1 MDCYT
6 DADFKNLT
14 NRSLLVMLEDY
25 ARPANAE
32 EIDKLAKLMQEYNRR
47 VAEGT
52 LARCNTIAELAAA
65 KGEMDAREYF
75 DNFESL
81 LKKKYGAGVPTT
93 PEEAHELLDFME
105 KDDVEPLLQLLEDRA
120 ARHAGDSSREARDLK
135 TAMKKI
141 NLKSSSQV
149 VKMAAAGERP
159 VRVFTVIEA
168 LQSGAAD
175 EDKKRFLSVQ
185 NRLIEGGL
193 YRPLR
198 RTFDAT
204 ISAVECMRSTFP
216 NFSDVL
222 DSVVAPHVKLCAKN
236 PAHRLP
242 PILLV
247 GPPGVGKT
255 LFSAAI
261 ATALDVPILR
271 VDMASE
277 QNNSSLAGS
286 SAFWSNSSPGKLFNL
301 MLSGTNLPPVANPVA
316 FVDELD
322 KPNGDQRFNP
332 ISPLY
337 TLLEPHSAKTFE
349 DLSLPGLQIDVSH
362 VRWIFSANDVDRIPE
377 PILSRMVVFEIEP
390 PTTDQMREIL
400 GSIAKKSTLELGIE
414 FDGTLDFD
422 MIRDAEKMPPR
433 TARICIQT
441 AISIAAADGF
451 DHVNRDAWKTAMRA
465 MGRRDSRVSMGFV

>member
-65 KGEMDAREYF
+65 KGEMDSREYF
-75 DNFESL
+75 DNFDAL
-81 LKKKYGAGVPTT
+81 LKKTYGAGVPTT

-159 VRVFTVIEA
+159 VRVFTVAEA
-168 LQSGAAD
+168 LQSGASD
-175 EDKKRFLSVQ
+175 EDKKRFLAVQ
-185 NRLIEGGL
+185 NRLIDGGL

-198 RTFDAT
+198 GADAAT
-204 ISAVECMRSTFP
+204 ISAVERMRDAFP

-222 DSVVAPHVKLCAKN
+222 DSVVVPHVRLCEKN
-236 PAHRLP
+236 AAHRMP

-255 LFSAAI
+255 LFASTLASALA
-261 ATALDVPILR
+261 APLLR

-277 QNNSSLAGS
+277 QNNSTLAGS
-286 SAFWSNSSPGKLFNL
+286 SSFWSNSSPGRLFNM
-301 MLSGTNLPPVANPVA
+301 MLSGTSLPPVANPVA
-316 FVDELD
+316 CIDELD
-322 KPNGDQRFNP
+322 KPNGDERFNP
-332 ISPLY
+332 LSPLY

-349 DLSLPGLQIDVSH
+349 DLSLPGLQVDVSH
-362 VRWIFSANDVDRIPE
+362 VRWIFSANSVEKIPA

-400 GSIAKKSTLELGIE
+400 DSIAKKAAIELGLE
-414 FDGTLDFD
+414 FDPTLDFD
-422 MIRDAEKMPPR
+422 MLRDAEKMPPR
-433 TARICIQT
+433 TARICIET

-451 DHVNRDAWKTAMRA
+451 DHVTREAWKTAMRA
-465 MGRRDSRVSMGFV
+465 IGRRERRVVMGFV

>member
-6 DADFKNLT
+6 DDDVKNLT

-25 ARPANAE
+25 ARPSNQE
-32 EIDKLAKLMQEYNRR
+32 EIDKLARLMQEYNRR
-47 VAEGT
+47 VADG
-52 LARCNTIAELAAA
+52 LLVRCNTIAELFSAR
-65 KGEMDAREYF
+65 GELDSREYA
-75 DNFESL
+75 DNLEVL
-81 LKKKYGAGVPTT
+81 LQKKYGSGIPTT
-93 PEEAHELLDFME
+93 PEEAHSLIDCME
-105 KDDVEPLLQLLEDRA
+105 RDDVEPLLQHLEDRA

-135 TAMKKI
+135 SALKKI

-159 VRVFTVIEA
+159 VRVFTVVEA
-168 LQSGAAD
+168 LQSGASD
-175 EDKKRFLSVQ
+175 EDKKRFISVQ

-204 ISAVECMRSTFP
+204 ISAVERMRSTFP

-261 ATALDVPILR
+261 ATAFDVPILR
-271 VDMASE
+271 VDMASA
-277 QNNSSLAGS
+277 QNNSDLSGS

-301 MLSGTNLPPVANPVA
+301 MISGTNLPPAANPVV

-322 KPNGDQRFNP
+322 KPNGDERFNP

-337 TLLEPHSAKTFE
+337 TLLEPHSARAFE
-349 DLSLPGLQIDVSH
+349 DLSIPGLQVDVSH
-362 VRWIFSANDVDRIPE
+362 VRWIFSANSVEKIPE

-390 PTTDQMREIL
+390 PTTEQMREIMQT
-400 GSIAKKSTLELGIE
+400 IAKKAAIELGFE

-422 MIRDAEKMPPR
+422 MIRDAEKMAPR
-433 TARICIQT
+433 TARICIET

-451 DHVNRDAWKTAMRA
+451 DHVTREAWRTAMRA
-465 MGRRDSRVSMGFV
+465 VGRSEAKAKMGFI